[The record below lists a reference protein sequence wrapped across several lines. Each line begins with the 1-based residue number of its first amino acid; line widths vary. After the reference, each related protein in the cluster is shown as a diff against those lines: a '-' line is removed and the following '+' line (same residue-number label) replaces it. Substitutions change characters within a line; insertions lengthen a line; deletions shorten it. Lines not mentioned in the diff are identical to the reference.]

1 LSAAQTQQQIVAAI
15 PMHGY
20 AMSQP
25 VSGSPHP
32 VYLSFAW
39 TRDEIYVPL
48 AVRKPPGAGP
58 FPAIIMGRGN
68 GRGGM
73 PHVIREVERC
83 ASMQDTMI
91 ERGYVVAFVNYR
103 NEVPHLYNEIEAAR
117 SVADDMTAEGR
128 VRLSS
133 PALDSNDLGAVI
145 RYLQT
150 LPYVRAGAIGAMGVS
165 HGGEMIMKCAAEMS
179 FGAGVVIEG
188 ASHEFLVVDTG
199 PSVPRRNGEIQYND
213 IEAVRANADKKRAME
228 RIARINTPML
238 HLGRDQDHLQGI
250 FKLVH
255 EWMLEAGKD
264 STWASFDHP
273 DHGYPFIYRGANGA
287 YRPDP
292 IQVEAFAVIMDF
304 FDRRIG
310 RPVAPAR

>member
-1 LSAAQTQQQIVAAI
+1 
-15 PMHGY
+15 
-20 AMSQP
+20 
-25 VSGSPHP
+25 
-32 VYLSFAW
+32 
-39 TRDEIYVPL
+39 
-48 AVRKPPGAGP
+48 
-58 FPAIIMGRGN
+58 
-68 GRGGM
+68 
-73 PHVIREVERC
+73 
-83 ASMQDTMI
+83 
-91 ERGYVVAFVNYR
+91 
-103 NEVPHLYNEIEAAR
+103 
-117 SVADDMTAEGR
+117 MTAEGR